1 MYDQKNAERRIIYIK
16 YYAYYVRLVVMLI
29 ILLLP
34 QNNIT
39 LEYAYEV
46 GRVAASAARPAKKEK
61 KADPGA
67 SPSRP

>member
-1 MYDQKNAERRIIYIK
+1 MPNVIEYIYKILCILRTTRSNVNNIII
-16 YYAYYVRLVVMLI
+16 
-29 ILLLP
+29 
-34 QNNIT
+34 NNIT